1 MNCKEYKLELLFGG
15 REIFTREYGR
25 EIFTREYGREIFTRE
40 YNYLIWQKESINFE
54 LYFKRLE
61 DSDGLNRRDCKLFAS
76 RNMIK
81 SLLAFL

>member
-15 REIFTREYGR
+15 RG
-25 EIFTREYGREIFTRE
+25 IFTRE
-40 YNYLIWQKESINFE
+40 YNYLIWQKDSINFE

-61 DSDGLNRRDCKLFAS
+61 DSDGLNRRDYKLVAS